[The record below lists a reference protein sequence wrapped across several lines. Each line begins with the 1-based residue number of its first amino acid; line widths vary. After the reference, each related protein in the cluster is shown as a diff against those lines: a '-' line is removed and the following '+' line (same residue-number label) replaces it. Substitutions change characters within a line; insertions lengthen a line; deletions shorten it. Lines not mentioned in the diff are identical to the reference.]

1 VGKQTFFFVSHF
13 SLSSLSFL
21 LPVAPLFFFSLSPSP
36 NLRLADSPLGLR
48 RCLQRV
54 KRSANFQNHHQLHNS
69 PTMNPFELLGD
80 DDASVE
86 QLSKKVAATTVS
98 KPAAA
103 PAAAAAPKIAGAFRA
118 FRKLLL
124 GELSRA

>member
-1 VGKQTFFFVSHF
+1 
-13 SLSSLSFL
+13 
-21 LPVAPLFFFSLSPSP
+21 
-36 NLRLADSPLGLR
+36 
-48 RCLQRV
+48 
-54 KRSANFQNHHQLHNS
+54 
-69 PTMNPFELLGD
+69 MNPFELLGD

-118 FRKLLL
+118 FRKLLR